1 MEALLEGGANRGNKD
16 VLGKS
21 AKDLSSTHGHKN
33 VNLLL
38 AGSKVPS
45 EWVWMDICYWRA
57 SKVSETLSGVTQSR
71 FRYIYLFIWYVRTFS
86 ARASNCI
93 KRAELSVSH

>member
-1 MEALLEGGANRGNKD
+1 MVEALLEGGANRGNKD

-45 EWVWMDICYWRA
+45 EWVWMDICY
-57 SKVSETLSGVTQSR
+57 
-71 FRYIYLFIWYVRTFS
+71 
-86 ARASNCI
+86 
-93 KRAELSVSH
+93 